1 MPRVSWNF
9 GVDNREIF
17 LWFVG
22 SFFYLLVCSRAEGR
36 EFLLKLLILPGSR
49 LWAFYSDSRNFLRK
63 CDHAIDNIYVDSFYL
78 LDESNKIV
86 DENVIGNCSQKYRN
100 YRSNKEGSWPNSQ
113 AASDRRLT
121 RPRVPKMTMPVIRL
135 FFSSFLF
142 LLAVDQEH
150 NEIASAR
157 NCTF

>member
-36 EFLLKLLILPGSR
+36 EFLLKLLIRFIHIHEIFSR
-49 LWAFYSDSRNFLRK
+49 R

-86 DENVIGNCSQKYRN
+86 DKNVIGNCSQKYRN